1 MATINPFYR
10 FEDAPE
16 VASMGQGALRVSNA
30 TDLLYY
36 YIDASYSGQL
46 VSDVITT
53 INSAI
58 QLWNLNYNSHFV
70 CERIGF
76 NSPLSFPFS
85 GQLYVYD
92 TNVVTQYPLMRIS
105 VVFEYDTSGIII
117 FSRVSFL
124 GTLNQYYNYAD
135 ALLDIERDA
144 YRALVSNYES
154 GSAIFPKGYSFD
166 AVTGEATSYIARFKD
181 CKYDA
186 ALGYPVRVPLDTLP
200 RGSSP
205 KIALQPLDG
214 NGRYIVSLY
223 EQLIALAASDGV
235 LYADL
240 FSLYQSW
247 TLPDGYSTSYLE
259 STSGGQRLQI
269 NIFQLGGAGYTLIL
283 REEATF
289 MFQRFYAPFYAD
301 VNFLVD
307 FDGFTAL
314 PYEAPDYMVRYY
326 NAFYDYD
333 LCDFKECGYPP
344 KEIYPMPIKAGDF
357 IQFNVLGASANILED
372 TAVSVGVFDTAG
384 NLIRKIGGTELVSYQ
399 CACEPCALLL
409 TYSISQNEPF
419 WADYLASLNQYFEG
433 EFGYS
438 LNFAVLDNEDN
449 IVTSGGL
456 SFAPSNSIST
466 SDVEDVSEIAGLS
479 FILNTETQSF
489 EWSYTVA
496 NAVCEKSY
504 RIVNTLILLSEP
516 VQPTIIWESEPATC
530 PDAPFVFGTQQQA
543 SAIIPSLSE
552 GCYRLG
558 LLRKDS
564 ALGGLESQ
572 FEPQTLEPNLN
583 YYLALVSGS
592 GFVHYIVA
600 IPNWITSF
608 TVLGTW
614 LQNNLPFGTVSI
626 DAFSNITITLYPYTD
641 LVSGFY
647 TIQIGLY
654 DYGSAV
660 FTSLSLF
667 SDILDPTG
675 TENIDELYSLSNSLD
690 LDNSDCFSTL
700 MQFWSVDN
708 SIAEGFEYYNNW
720 FQQVRLGINGGGKK
734 PVIIESVY
742 RQSNGIHK
750 RPQNKQDLS
759 IDLHTDF
766 LDFETQCALVD
777 ATRHPYLVVNG
788 QSLFVNGDIEVATVQ
803 DFTTQSSF
811 EDLSQVKFSA
821 LVQGYQPKN
830 STCLNC

>member
-16 VASMGQGALRVSNA
+16 VASMGQGALRISNA

-46 VSDVITT
+46 VGDVIAT

-58 QLWNLNYNSHFV
+58 QLWNLNYNAHFV

-117 FSRVSFL
+117 FSKVSFL
-124 GTLNQYYNYAD
+124 GVLNQYYNYAD
-135 ALLDIERDA
+135 TLLGLERDA

-154 GSAIFPKGYSFD
+154 GSALFPKGYSFD
-166 AVTGEATSYIARFKD
+166 AVTGKATSYIARYKD
-181 CKYDA
+181 CEYDA
-186 ALGYPVRVPLDTLP
+186 TLGYPVRVPLDTLP

-205 KIALQPLDG
+205 KIDLQPLDG
-214 NGRYIVSLY
+214 DGLYIVSLY
-223 EQLIALAASDGV
+223 EQLIVLAATTGV
-235 LYADL
+235 VYADL
-240 FSLYQSW
+240 FNLYQSW
-247 TLPDGYSTSYLE
+247 SFPDGYATSYLE

-269 NIFQLGGAGYTLIL
+269 NIFKAGGSGYTLIL
-283 REEATF
+283 REETHF

-307 FDGFTAL
+307 FDGFTDL
-314 PYEAPDYMVRYY
+314 PYEAPDYKVRFY

-333 LCDFKECGYPP
+333 LCDFQECVYPP

-372 TAVSVGVFDTAG
+372 TAVSVGAFDTGG
-384 NLIRKIGGTELVSYQ
+384 NLIRKIGATELVSYQ

-419 WADYLASLNQYFEG
+419 WADYLAEINQFYNG
-433 EFGYS
+433 EFGVS
-438 LNFAVLDNEDN
+438 LNFAVLDNDDN
-449 IVTSGGL
+449 IIISGGL
-456 SFAPSNSIST
+456 SFAPTNFIGTQDVRDTANS
-466 SDVEDVSEIAGLS
+466 VGLD
-479 FILNTETQSF
+479 FDLNPDTQ
-489 EWSYTVA
+489 EYVWSYTVA
-496 NAVCEKSY
+496 NAICEKTY
-504 RIVNTLILLSEP
+504 RIVNTITLQSEP
-516 VQPTIIWESEPATC
+516 SQIVPIWESEPSTC

-543 SAIIPSLSE
+543 TAIFPSLSN

-583 YYLALVSGS
+583 YYLAIVSGT
-592 GFVHYIVA
+592 GFVNYLVA
-600 IPNWITSF
+600 IPNWITNF
-608 TVLGTW
+608 TPLAIW
-614 LQNNLPFGTVSI
+614 LQNNLPFGTVSV
-626 DAFSNITITLYPYTD
+626 DAFNNITIRLYPYLD
-641 LVSGFY
+641 LISNSY
-647 TIQIGLY
+647 SIQIGLY
-654 DYGSAV
+654 DYGSGA

-667 SDILDPTG
+667 ADTLDPTG
-675 TENIDELYSLSNSLD
+675 TENIDELYSLSNNLD

-700 MQFWSVDN
+700 VQFWSVDN

-766 LDFETQCALVD
+766 LDFETQSALVD
-777 ATRHPYLVVNG
+777 ATRHSFFVVDG
-788 QSLFVNGDIEVATVQ
+788 QSLFVNGDVEVATIQ

-811 EDLSQVKFSA
+811 EDLAQVKFSA